1 MCRPENDCL
10 FKWCLRASWQGWLV
24 LRLARSLGLLVGLG
38 AFKAVRLF
46 FCMLKK
52 INHGRK
58 SELPSSIYDN
68 LMPLPPIG
76 RRGFVFFLGCVGV

>member
-1 MCRPENDCL
+1 MR
-10 FKWCLRASWQGWLV
+10 
-24 LRLARSLGLLVGLG
+24 RLARSLGLLVGLG

-76 RRGFVFFLGCVGV
+76 RRGFVFFFRVCGCVADEYMATLHDLKTGT

>member
-38 AFKAVRLF
+38 AFKV
-46 FCMLKK
+46 
-52 INHGRK
+52 
-58 SELPSSIYDN
+58 SQT
-68 LMPLPPIG
+68 
-76 RRGFVFFLGCVGV
+76 FFLHAKKDKPWQEIRASLQHL